1 MVNDRPRLRF
11 RAALEGAEPVFAPLA
26 LDPLNARL
34 IEEAGFPAGYLS
46 GGALGFQYAVGEALL
61 TYTEIADVASRITAR
76 SQLPLIVDGGVG
88 FGDPVHVARAT
99 SLFQATGAV
108 AVEYE
113 DQVSPKRLH
122 HHVGVE
128 HLVSTQD
135 MVDKIEAAV
144 AARTDPDFLI
154 IARTGGFRNEDF
166 ESGIARLEAYRDA
179 GADLVM
185 AMCRNAEFK
194 PIAERITDVP
204 LSTITGLDHHTPAEW
219 ADLGWK
225 LIIDS
230 FTAQGLAVSHT
241 REAYRR
247 FQTEGK
253 SGFDAGGMK
262 LHHELVELCG
272 LEPWLEL
279 ERRTTELPRTRTDPN
294 PANA

>member
-1 MVNDRPRLRF
+1 MTHQPRLRF
-11 RAALEGAEPVFAPLA
+11 RDALDGSDPVFAPLA
-26 LDPLNARL
+26 LDPLNALL
-34 IEEAGFPAGYLS
+34 IEEAGFAAGYLS

-61 TYTEIADVASRITAR
+61 TSTEIAEVAARITAR
-76 SQLPLIVDGGVG
+76 SSLPLIVDGGVG

-128 HLVSTQD
+128 HLLSTAD

-185 AMCRNAEFK
+185 ALARNAELK

-219 ADLGWK
+219 AELGWK

-241 REAYRR
+241 REAYRKFR
-247 FQTEGK
+247 DEGK
-253 SGFDAGGMK
+253 SGFDAGGMQ
-262 LHHELVELCG
+262 LHRQLVELCG
-272 LEPWLEL
+272 LEPWLDL
-279 ERRTTELPRTRTDPN
+279 ERRTTER
-294 PANA
+294 ASE